1 MLKLKRYLKPYIALF
16 LGAIILLFG
25 QALLELTLP
34 NYMSDIVNVGL
45 QQGGI
50 TYSAPDAIDAQSMQL
65 MQLFM
70 SEEDRATIDGVYTQ
84 LSEGEQLTE
93 LQKTFPKLQ
102 SGDYALIEEHAGGI
116 DGAFSR
122 ASYALVQAM
131 ETIFGQSEMGAIFGQ
146 SEQSIGSV
154 SAEAD
159 SESSSEGT
167 VDMTVLHQLVPLL
180 QNEEMLSS
188 EVKDAIDSAIQT
200 AAVTPE
206 SMISQTGPV
215 MVKSIYQVLG
225 ADTDSIQTTYILI
238 DGLKMLGLTV
248 LLTGCAI
255 GAGFCLARLGAG
267 VGRDLRRDVFAKV
280 TYFNNNE
287 MDQFST
293 ASLITRSTNDITQIQ
308 NFLSMGLRMMCFA
321 PIMGFGGLIM
331 GLSKCVSLAW
341 VLALALI
348 IMLGLILI
356 LFAVALP
363 RFKKM
368 QKLVDRLN
376 LVSREELSGI
386 MVVRAFANQSFMQK
400 RFDTANRDLTSNTL
414 FVNRAMATMMPV
426 MTLVMNGISLLIVW
440 FGGKQIEQSNL
451 QVGDMMAFIQYAMH
465 VIMSFLFISMMFI
478 MVPRAS
484 VSADRINEVLETESS
499 VQDKPDAKHLGSDF
513 KGVVEFQDVSFRYEG
528 ADADVLEH
536 VSFTARPGQTTAF
549 IGSTG
554 SGKSTLINLIPRFY
568 DATGGRVLVDGIDVR
583 DIPQQE
589 LRDKIGYVPQKGL
602 LFSGTIATNLRYG
615 DENAPDELLQQS
627 ADIAQATE
635 FISELEKGFDTEISQ
650 GGTNVSGGQRQRLS
664 IARALV
670 KKAPIYIFDD
680 TFSALDFKTDAKL
693 RQALK
698 GYTENATVFIVAQR
712 VSTIMQ
718 AEQIVVLDEG
728 RVVGIGTHRE
738 LLENCKTYREIAQS
752 QLSKEE
758 LA

>member
-102 SGDYALIEEHAGGI
+102 PGDYALIEEHAGGI

-122 ASYALVQAM
+122 ASYALVQTM
-131 ETIFGQSEMGAIFGQ
+131 ESMAAQSGQSAPSGSSTEGTIDLSAVGQ
-146 SEQSIGSV
+146 LLSMLQNPAMQDTIEQS
-154 SAEAD
+154 
-159 SESSSEGT
+159 
-167 VDMTVLHQLVPLL
+167 
-180 QNEEMLSS
+180 
-188 EVKDAIDSAIQT
+188 IQT

-215 MVKSIYQVLG
+215 LVKSFYKALG
-225 ADTDSIQTTYILI
+225 ADTDAIQINYILG

-267 VGRDLRRDVFAKV
+267 VGRDLRRDVFARV

-293 ASLITRSTNDITQIQ
+293 ASLITRSTNDITQVQ

-321 PIMGFGGLIM
+321 PIMGLGGLIM

-363 RFKKM
+363 RFKRM

-400 RFDTANRDLTSNTL
+400 RFDSANRDLTDNTL

-426 MTLVMNGISLLIVW
+426 MTLVMNGISLMIVW

-484 VSADRINEVLETESS
+484 VSADRINEILETESS
-499 VQDKPDAKHLGSDF
+499 VKDKPDARHLSSDF

-568 DATGGRVLVDGIDVR
+568 DVTGGRVLVDGVDVR
-583 DIPQQE
+583 DIPQKE

-615 DENAPDELLQQS
+615 DEDAPDELLGQS

-680 TFSALDFKTDAKL
+680 TFSALDFKTDARL

-712 VSTIMQ
+712 VSTIMH

-738 LLENCKTYREIAQS
+738 LLQNCETYREIAQS

>member
-102 SGDYALIEEHAGGI
+102 PGDYALIEEHAGGI

-122 ASYALVQAM
+122 ASYALVQTM
-131 ETIFGQSEMGAIFGQ
+131 ESMAAQSGQSAPSGSSTEGTIDLSAVGQ
-146 SEQSIGSV
+146 LLSVLQNPAMQDTIEQS
-154 SAEAD
+154 
-159 SESSSEGT
+159 
-167 VDMTVLHQLVPLL
+167 
-180 QNEEMLSS
+180 
-188 EVKDAIDSAIQT
+188 IQT

-206 SMISQTGPV
+206 SLISQTGPV
-215 MVKSIYQVLG
+215 LVKSFYKVLG
-225 ADTDSIQTTYILI
+225 ADTDAIQTNYII
-238 DGLKMLGLTV
+238 MDGLKMLGLTV

-255 GAGFCLARLGAG
+255 GAGFCLAQLGAG
-267 VGRDLRRDVFAKV
+267 VGRDLRRDVFARV

-293 ASLITRSTNDITQIQ
+293 ASLITRSTNDITQVQ

-321 PIMGFGGLIM
+321 PIMGLGGLIM

-363 RFKKM
+363 RFKRM

-400 RFDTANRDLTSNTL
+400 RFDSANRDLTDNTL

-426 MTLVMNGISLLIVW
+426 MTLVMNGISLMIVW

-484 VSADRINEVLETESS
+484 VSADRINEILETESS
-499 VQDKPDAKHLGSDF
+499 VKDKPDARHLSSDF

-536 VSFTARPGQTTAF
+536 VSFTACPGQTTAF

-568 DATGGRVLVDGIDVR
+568 DVTGGRVLVDGVDVR
-583 DIPQQE
+583 DILQKE

-615 DENAPDELLQQS
+615 DEDAPDELLGQS

-680 TFSALDFKTDAKL
+680 TFSALDFKTDARL

-712 VSTIMQ
+712 VSTIMH

-738 LLENCKTYREIAQS
+738 LLQNCETYREIAQS

>member
-70 SEEDRATIDGVYTQ
+70 SEEDRATVEGVYAA

-93 LQKTFPKLQ
+93 LQKTYPNLKA
-102 SGDYALIEEHAGGI
+102 GDYALIEERSEGTDAA
-116 DGAFSR
+116 DAAFSR

-131 ETIFGQSEMGAIFGQ
+131 EAIAGQ
-146 SEQSIGSV
+146 SEQSIGAIST
-154 SAEAD
+154 ETD

-167 VDMTVLHQLVPLL
+167 VDMAALHQLLPLL
-180 QNEEMLSS
+180 QNEEMLSA
-188 EVKDAIDSAIQT
+188 EVKDAIDSAIQA

-206 SMISQTGPV
+206 SLISQTGPV
-215 MVKSIYQVLG
+215 LVKSFYKVLG
-225 ADTDSIQTTYILI
+225 ADTDAIQTNYII
-238 DGLKMLGLTV
+238 MDGLKMLGLTV

-255 GAGFCLARLGAG
+255 GAGFCLAQLGAG
-267 VGRDLRRDVFAKV
+267 VGRDLRRDVFARV

-293 ASLITRSTNDITQIQ
+293 ASLITRSTNDITQVQ

-321 PIMGFGGLIM
+321 PIMGLGGLIM

-363 RFKKM
+363 RFKRM

-400 RFDTANRDLTSNTL
+400 RFDSANRDLTDNTL

-426 MTLVMNGISLLIVW
+426 MTLVMNGISLMIVW

-484 VSADRINEVLETESS
+484 VSADRINEILETESS
-499 VQDKPDAKHLGSDF
+499 VKDKPDARHLSSDF

-568 DATGGRVLVDGIDVR
+568 DVTGGRVLVDGVDVR
-583 DIPQQE
+583 DIPQKE

-615 DENAPDELLQQS
+615 DEDAPDELLGQS

-680 TFSALDFKTDAKL
+680 TFSALDFKTDARL

-712 VSTIMQ
+712 VSTIMH

-738 LLENCKTYREIAQS
+738 LLQNCETYREIAQS

>member
-93 LQKTFPKLQ
+93 LQKTYPNLKAR
-102 SGDYALIEEHAGGI
+102 DYVLIEERAGGI

-131 ETIFGQSEMGAIFGQ
+131 EAIAGQ
-146 SEQSIGSV
+146 SEQSIGAIST
-154 SAEAD
+154 ETD

-167 VDMTVLHQLVPLL
+167 VDMAALHQLLPLL
-180 QNEEMLSS
+180 QNEEMLSA
-188 EVKDAIDSAIQT
+188 EVKDTIDSAIQT

-215 MVKSIYQVLG
+215 LVKSFYKVLG
-225 ADTDSIQTTYILI
+225 ADTDAIQTNYILG

-255 GAGFCLARLGAG
+255 GAGFCLAQLGAG

-321 PIMGFGGLIM
+321 PIMGLGGLIM

-363 RFKKM
+363 RFKRM

-400 RFDTANRDLTSNTL
+400 RFDSANRDLTDNTL

-426 MTLVMNGISLLIVW
+426 MTLVMNGISLMIVW

-484 VSADRINEVLETESS
+484 VSADRINEILETESS
-499 VQDKPDAKHLGSDF
+499 VKDKPDARHLSSDF

-568 DATGGRVLVDGIDVR
+568 DVTGGRVLVDGVDVR
-583 DIPQQE
+583 DIPQKE

-615 DENAPDELLQQS
+615 DEDAPDELLEQS

-635 FISELEKGFDTEISQ
+635 FISELDKGFDTEISQ

-680 TFSALDFKTDAKL
+680 TFSALDFKTDARL

-712 VSTIMQ
+712 VSTIMH

-738 LLENCKTYREIAQS
+738 LLQNCETYREIAQS

>member
-102 SGDYALIEEHAGGI
+102 PGDYALIEEHAGGI

-122 ASYALVQAM
+122 ASYALVQTM
-131 ETIFGQSEMGAIFGQ
+131 ESMAAQSGQSAPSGSSTEGTIDLSAVGQ
-146 SEQSIGSV
+146 LLSVLQNPAMQDTIEQS
-154 SAEAD
+154 
-159 SESSSEGT
+159 
-167 VDMTVLHQLVPLL
+167 
-180 QNEEMLSS
+180 
-188 EVKDAIDSAIQT
+188 IQT

-215 MVKSIYQVLG
+215 LVKSFYKVLG
-225 ADTDSIQTTYILI
+225 ADTDAIQTNYII
-238 DGLKMLGLTV
+238 VDGLKMLGLTV

-267 VGRDLRRDVFAKV
+267 VGRDLRRDVFTRV

-321 PIMGFGGLIM
+321 PIMGLGGLIM

-341 VLALALI
+341 VLVLALI

-363 RFKKM
+363 RFKRM

-400 RFDTANRDLTSNTL
+400 RFDSANRDLTDNTL

-426 MTLVMNGISLLIVW
+426 MTLVMNGISLMIVW

-484 VSADRINEVLETESS
+484 VSADRINEILETESS
-499 VQDKPDAKHLGSDF
+499 VKDKPDARHLGSDF

-568 DATGGRVLVDGIDVR
+568 DVTGGRVLVDGVDVR
-583 DIPQQE
+583 DIPQKE

-615 DENAPDELLQQS
+615 DEDAPDELLQQS

-680 TFSALDFKTDAKL
+680 TFSALDFKTDARL

-712 VSTIMQ
+712 VSTIMH

-738 LLENCKTYREIAQS
+738 LLQNCETYREIAQS

>member
-70 SEEDRATIDGVYTQ
+70 SEEDRATVEGVYAA

-93 LQKTFPKLQ
+93 LQETYPNLKA
-102 SGDYALIEEHAGGI
+102 GDYALIEERSEGTDAA
-116 DGAFSR
+116 DAAFSR

-131 ETIFGQSEMGAIFGQ
+131 EAIAGQ
-146 SEQSIGSV
+146 SEQSIGAIST
-154 SAEAD
+154 ETD

-167 VDMTVLHQLVPLL
+167 VDMAALHQLLPLL
-180 QNEEMLSS
+180 QNEEMLSA

-206 SMISQTGPV
+206 SLISQTGPV
-215 MVKSIYQVLG
+215 MVKSIYQFLG
-225 ADTDSIQTTYILI
+225 ADTDAIQTNYII
-238 DGLKMLGLTV
+238 VDGLKMLGLTV

-255 GAGFCLARLGAG
+255 GAGFCLAQLGAG
-267 VGRDLRRDVFAKV
+267 VGRDLRRDVFARV

-321 PIMGFGGLIM
+321 PIMGLGGLIM

-363 RFKKM
+363 RFKRM

-400 RFDTANRDLTSNTL
+400 RFDSANRDLTDNTL

-426 MTLVMNGISLLIVW
+426 MTLVMNGISLMIVW

-451 QVGDMMAFIQYAMH
+451 QAGDMMAFIQYAMH

-484 VSADRINEVLETESS
+484 VSADRINEILETESS
-499 VQDKPDAKHLGSDF
+499 VKDKPDARHLSSDF

-568 DATGGRVLVDGIDVR
+568 DVTGGRVLVDGVDVR
-583 DIPQQE
+583 DIPQKE

-602 LFSGTIATNLRYG
+602 LSSGTIATNLRYG
-615 DENAPDELLQQS
+615 DEDAPDELLGQS

-680 TFSALDFKTDAKL
+680 TFSALDFKTVARL

-712 VSTIMQ
+712 VSTIMH

-738 LLENCKTYREIAQS
+738 LLQNCETYREIAQS